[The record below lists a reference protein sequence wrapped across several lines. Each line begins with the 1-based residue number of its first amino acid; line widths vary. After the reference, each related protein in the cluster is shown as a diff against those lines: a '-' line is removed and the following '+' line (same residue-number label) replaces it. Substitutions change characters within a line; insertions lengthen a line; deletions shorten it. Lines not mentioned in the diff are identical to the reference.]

1 MLKGD
6 KRFYKP
12 KKKFNDGIKHAKSKL
27 KIGNRRMKT
36 LAAIPCYNERI
47 PIGYVVLIARK
58 HVDEVLVVDD
68 GSTDDTV
75 EVATA
80 AGAAVV
86 SHVVNKG
93 YGAAIRTCF
102 DYAKENNFDVMVI
115 LDGDGQHDP
124 AYIPDFINALKTSE
138 ANADVVIGSRFLT
151 KNKLSPIPRYR
162 IVGMKVLNLFTRLV
176 GKVKTT
182 DSQSGYRAYSRRAIE
197 KIKITNPDMGAG
209 SEILTQSKNYNLK
222 LVEIPITVRYDISG
236 TSSKNPW
243 RHGFGVL
250 IDLIRDFEYKRP
262 LQAFGGMGILTL
274 GIAIIIG
281 MWIINIYSASG
292 VLPFGPTLLMILLF
306 IIGTFTTFTGIIL
319 HSIAQLFDRMK
330 TKEE

>member
-1 MLKGD
+1 M
-6 KRFYKP
+6 RT
-12 KKKFNDGIKHAKSKL
+12 I
-27 KIGNRRMKT
+27 
-36 LAAIPCYNERI
+36 AAIPCYNERI

-102 DYAKENNFDVMVI
+102 NYARENNFDVMII

-124 AYIPDFINALKTSE
+124 SYIPDFITAMKT
-138 ANADVVIGSRFLT
+138 NDADVVIGSRFLT
-151 KNKLSPIPRYR
+151 KNKLSPIPKYR
-162 IVGMKVLNLFTRLV
+162 IVGMKVLNFATRLH
-176 GKVKTT
+176 GTKTT

-197 KIKITNPDMGAG
+197 KIRVTNPDMGAG
-209 SEILTQSKNYNLK
+209 SEILTQVKNYNLK
-222 LVEIPITVRYDISG
+222 LVEIPISVRYDIGG

-250 IDLIRDFEYKRP
+250 GGLIRLISENRP
-262 LQAFGGMGILTL
+262 LLFFGVAGAVFTIIGLILGANVLYVANMGRGVGVGSALVSVL
-274 GIAIIIG
+274 FIIIG
-281 MWIINIYSASG
+281 VFS
-292 VLPFGPTLLMILLF
+292 V
-306 IIGTFTTFTGIIL
+306 FTGLIL
-319 HSIAQLFDRMK
+319 QAIRK
-330 TKEE
+330 GKEENK

>member
-1 MLKGD
+1 M
-6 KRFYKP
+6 RT
-12 KKKFNDGIKHAKSKL
+12 I
-27 KIGNRRMKT
+27 
-36 LAAIPCYNERI
+36 AAIPCYNERI
-47 PIGYVVLIARK
+47 PIGYVALIARK

-86 SHVVNKG
+86 SHEVNTG

-102 DYAKENNFDVMVI
+102 NYARENNFDVMVI

-124 AYIPDFINALKTSE
+124 SYIPDFIKVLKMKT
-138 ANADVVIGSRFLT
+138 NKADVVIGSRFLT
-151 KNKLSPIPRYR
+151 KNKLSPIPKYR

-197 KIKITNPDMGAG
+197 KIRITNPDMGAG

-222 LVEIPITVRYDISG
+222 VVEIPITVRYDIEN

-250 IDLIRDFEYKRP
+250 GGLISTTSENRP
-262 LQAFGGMGILTL
+262 LVT
-274 GIAIIIG
+274 
-281 MWIINIYSASG
+281 S
-292 VLPFGPTLLMILLF
+292 
-306 IIGTFTTFTGIIL
+306 
-319 HSIAQLFDRMK
+319 
-330 TKEE
+330 